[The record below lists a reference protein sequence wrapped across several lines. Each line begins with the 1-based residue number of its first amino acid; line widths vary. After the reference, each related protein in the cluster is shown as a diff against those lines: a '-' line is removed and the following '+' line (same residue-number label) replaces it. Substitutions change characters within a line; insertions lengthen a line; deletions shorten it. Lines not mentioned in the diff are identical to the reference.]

1 MNQFSK
7 LDIQLHSLLGLI
19 PHVTYFYYFWQFLLS
34 SVIELFT
41 LFKISFYYFNSVV
54 KDSEVT
60 YTNALYF
67 CQEHIL
73 YAGKLIQKLS
83 SLMIQS
89 MVCKLNIET

>member
-1 MNQFSK
+1 MNYQFTK
-7 LDIQLHSLLGLI
+7 LDTKLHSLLDLI

-34 SVIELFT
+34 RVIELFT

-67 CQEHIL
+67 CQHIL
-73 YAGKLIQKLS
+73 YAGKLTQKLS

-89 MVCKLNIET
+89 MVFRLNIET